1 MKPGARGRPQQQ
13 GGQLRIIGGQHKAR
27 KLEVPAGKDVRPTSD
42 RVRESLFNIL
52 DHLVMTD
59 RDGSPLRGARVLDRF
74 AGTGALGLEALSRG
88 ANEVWLV
95 ERSLTVQRM
104 IKRNFGTVTGQDI
117 LPPGIRIG
125 DEGLLGLGNAS
136 LRRPFDIIFCDPPY
150 GFADWEALVD
160 GFEVAN
166 LVTKGTLLVTETD
179 GKDSFPDLSQRW
191 ETLKDRAI
199 GRTRVQVLVHI

>member
-1 MKPGARGRPQQQ
+1 MSKTS
-13 GGQLRIIGGQHKAR
+13 GQLRIVGGQYKGR
-27 KLEVPAGKDVRPTSD
+27 KMQSPEGQDVRPTTD

-52 DHLVMTD
+52 EHLVLSD
-59 RDGSPLRGARVLDRF
+59 RDAPPLRDARVLDRF
-74 AGTGALGLEALSRG
+74 SGTGALGLEALSRG
-88 ANEVWLV
+88 ANEVWFV
-95 ERSLTVQRM
+95 ERSLTVQRL
-104 IKRNFGTVTGQDI
+104 IRRNFAAVTGQDA
-117 LPPGIRIG
+117 LPSGIRIG

-136 LRRPFDIIFCDPPY
+136 LRRPFDVIFCDPPY

-199 GRTRVQVLVHI
+199 GRTRVQILVHV